1 MRRIISTIFLA
12 SLFVIPCLTN
22 ADISLKDDD
31 LLLYLPFNGDTE
43 DYSKNEN
50 HGELVGSAD
59 FVEGKYGEALAF
71 SETGEVRCPHI
82 PMNEKSFTVCMWVN
96 PELAGG
102 SEQCVFTQIQA
113 NATNT
118 SLHYRI
124 YTSGTVRMGFYNN
137 DLDAAG
143 AVKSGEWAH
152 LCFWLDVD
160 GNSRRIYV
168 NGKQVA
174 EDAGKSG
181 IEYLGN
187 AGNTMI
193 GSWGTSGQKFNGAI
207 DEVQVWDRVLTER
220 EIQQSMEDLITGFAV
235 DASGKLST
243 TWGSLKN
250 H

>member
-1 MRRIISTIFLA
+1 MKRILSVVLLA
-12 SLFVIPCLTN
+12 NLFAVSHLAN
-22 ADISLKDDD
+22 ADISLKDED

-43 DYSKNEN
+43 DLSKNGN

-59 FVEGKYGEALAF
+59 FVEGKYGEALEFNEA
-71 SETGEVRCPHI
+71 GEVRCPYI
-82 PMNEKSFTVCMWVN
+82 PLNEKSFTVCLWVN
-96 PELAGG
+96 PALSGA

-152 LCFWLDVD
+152 LCFWLDLD
-160 GNSRRIYV
+160 ENSRRIYL
-168 NGKQVA
+168 NGKQLV

-193 GSWGTSGQKFNGAI
+193 GSWSTSGQKFNGII
-207 DEVQVWDRVLTER
+207 DEVQVWDRALTER
-220 EIQQSMEDLITGFAV
+220 EIQQSMEDLTKGFAV

-243 TWGSLKN
+243 TWGTLKN
-250 H
+250 Y